1 MKARRKMISRLVLA
15 TLLASAGAAPVATA
29 MPVKDTPYYSS
40 KAYAPSAAQTRH
52 ARQHGQAARGGEPGP
67 ALGGV
72 DRRACGGPRERRQVR
87 PAHGGDALH
96 ACGRPGERLKS
107 DLRTEAAADPSRA
120 PKTPIGMP
128 TWPVNPQPI
137 VPPPRSRSPLTAMAA
152 TSTGRSP
159 SWPWARSCS
168 AAAS

>member
-40 KAYAPSAAQTRH
+40 KAYAPSAAQMDMHASTVKPPAAANQDLRSEATIAPARAAAHASVVKSDLRTEATSAPTR
-52 ARQHGQAARGGEPGP
+52 AA
-67 ALGGV
+67 A
-72 DRRACGGPRERRQVR
+72 QVSVV
-87 PAHGGDALH
+87 
-96 ACGRPGERLKS
+96 KS

-137 VPPPRSRSPLTAMAA
+137 APPATAA
-152 TSTGRSP
+152 GR
-159 SWPWARSCS
+159 R
-168 AAAS
+168 